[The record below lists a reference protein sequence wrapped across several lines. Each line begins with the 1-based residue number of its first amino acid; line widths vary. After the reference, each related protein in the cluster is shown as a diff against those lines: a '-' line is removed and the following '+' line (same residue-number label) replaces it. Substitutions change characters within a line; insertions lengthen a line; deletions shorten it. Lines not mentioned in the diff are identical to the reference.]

1 MSGLISIYNCVSN
14 KNENFCS
21 PLWGFGEGG
30 GLGGWR
36 WRGSSFLNSI
46 GKVMEGNGFRT
57 ALEIVYTP
65 VTANHMFNEKA
76 YDRVVRGHLLC
87 TSDVQLILLK
97 EFIFY

>member
-1 MSGLISIYNCVSN
+1 MRIFVRLCGGL
-14 KNENFCS
+14 
-21 PLWGFGEGG
+21 G

-65 VTANHMFNEKA
+65 VTVNHMFNEKA
-76 YDRVVRGHLLC
+76 YDRAVRGHLLC